1 MKRIFAVDD
10 SEVNLLLINSIFEEE
25 PDIQIYLENNS
36 EMALQE
42 IRRKSYDL
50 ILLDLMMPVMDGFDI
65 LKAMQDD
72 PFMAKI
78 PVIVLSARKD
88 RESIIKA
95 FKYGVVDYI
104 HKPLDLQAVKETVQS
119 RLYFKLA

>member
-1 MKRIFAVDD
+1 MKSVFAVDD
-10 SEVNLLLINSIFEEE
+10 SEVNLLLIKSIFEEE

-42 IRRKSYDL
+42 IRRNSFDL
-50 ILLDLMMPVMDGFDI
+50 ILLDLMMPVVDGFDI

-78 PVIVLSARKD
+78 PVIVLSARND
-88 RESIIKA
+88 REAIIKA
-95 FKYGVVDYI
+95 FKYGVVDFVQ
-104 HKPLDLQAVKETVQS
+104 KPLVLQSLKETVLS
-119 RLYFKLA
+119 RLYFKIA